1 MGMSGREWVRH
12 GWRGAAAKI
21 CGVAASLSRWLAVP
35 CIRNPRDI
43 RPPRPGFDVWPN
55 GCLCWS
61 DESGAMGGVYG
72 AGVFGA
78 RAAAPI

>member
-12 GWRGAAAKI
+12 GGRGAAAKI

-43 RPPRPGFDVWPN
+43 RPPRPGFDVGRTAAYVEVMSLVQWA
-55 GCLCWS
+55 
-61 DESGAMGGVYG
+61 EST
-72 AGVFGA
+72 A
-78 RAAAPI
+78 REYLERALPRR